1 MITQTQLSEGFAAL
15 GVPQGGK
22 VLVHSSLRSLGLVE
36 GGADAVIDSLLAV
49 LGPTGTLL
57 APTLTGSEEL
67 SPQTPPIFDPARTP
81 AWTGIIP
88 ETLRRRPAATR
99 SLHPTHSAAAIGA
112 DAAALLQGHARSV
125 TPCDEWSP
133 YGELARREDG
143 YILLIGVTHRSNTT
157 FHHVEEVAGLP
168 YHMQPGF
175 AAATVIVDGAAQDPP
190 YHAAQVWSRPQF
202 RRDGAFLPGTGYP
215 AHRNSR
221 RGDCAPRPRTG
232 NGARCTA
239 CGGCRSD
246 DSTCQMIAIDM
257 NEDFL

>member
-67 SPQTPPIFDPARTP
+67 SPQTPPIFDPVRTP

-143 YILLIGVTHRSNTT
+143 YILLIGVTHSSNTT

-175 AAATVIVDGAAQDPP
+175 AAATVIVDGAARTRHIMLHKYGPARNFDVMEPFFLEQDI
-190 YHAAQVWSRPQF
+190 Q
-202 RRDGAFLPGTGYP
+202 
-215 AHRNSR
+215 
-221 RGDCAPRPRTG
+221 RTG
-232 NGARCTA
+232 TVGEATVRLVHA
-239 CGGCRSD
+239 PGMVRAALRAVAAD
-246 DSTCQMIAIDM
+246 PKILLAK
-257 NEDFL
+257 